1 MSILCGLLPV
11 ASPIAYLL
19 IACAGLVIADML
31 TGRVVGIA
39 GGDTLTVLDA
49 RFEQHKRSGWSSLAR
64 PRGSQTPR
72 HDIILHTPQAGL
84 KVRSTQADSSQ
95 VPHVMSGGLQR
106 RDMQGE
112 V

>member
-1 MSILCGLLPV
+1 MSILCGLLPA

-49 RFEQHKRSGWSSLAR
+49 RFEQK
-64 PRGSQTPR
+64 
-72 HDIILHTPQAGL
+72 I
-84 KVRSTQADSSQ
+84 
-95 VPHVMSGGLQR
+95 
-106 RDMQGE
+106 
-112 V
+112 